1 MMKSCD
7 QSMDEHLLQ
16 PPQLNNLPEVIIE
29 EAEDLE
35 HENNVAVDN
44 TSNDDKHIEE
54 LENYLEELKLQ
65 LDVVI
70 QEKDMEVP
78 LRQK

>member
-1 MMKSCD
+1 
-7 QSMDEHLLQ
+7 MDEHLLQ

-29 EAEDLE
+29 EAEDVE

-70 QEKDMEVP
+70 QEKDMEVTI
-78 LRQK
+78 RQK